1 MSSRDD
7 QLLSQYFDG
16 ELPAEE
22 AAALRA
28 ELAEDATLR
37 AKLEGLEHLSM
48 LLRTGAEAAADE
60 LDDEALFARITAR
73 AAEVADDDDP
83 MFPAE
88 VLEDEPIAP
97 VVEAPRPGLRV
108 VPGGKV
114 PKVAERE
121 VPAKVV
127 PPRRT
132 GLWVI
137 GGTALAAAAAV
148 LFFVLRGNP
157 FAGDSTG
164 AGNDDIATLA
174 APPPGSEVEEVD
186 FGYSTGAI
194 FSVEGQEGEHYAVV
208 WISDEKIEPEG
219 EERLQ

>member
-28 ELAEDATLR
+28 QLAEDANLR
-37 AKLEGLEHLSM
+37 AKLEGLEHLST
-48 LLRTGAEAAADE
+48 LLRTGAEAAADG
-60 LDDEALFARITAR
+60 LDDEDLFARITAR
-73 AAEVADDDDP
+73 AAEAEVDDDP
-83 MFPAE
+83 MFPSE
-88 VLEDEPIAP
+88 VPEDEPLAP
-97 VVEAPRPGLRV
+97 MVEAPRPGLRV
-108 VPGGKV
+108 VPGGK
-114 PKVAERE
+114 ATDRE
-121 VPAKVV
+121 IPAQVV

-137 GGTALAAAAAV
+137 AGTALAAAAAL
-148 LFFVLRGNP
+148 LFFVFRGP
-157 FAGDSTG
+157 FTGDSTG
-164 AGNDDIATLA
+164 TGGDDIAFAT
-174 APPPGSEVEEVD
+174 PPPGSEVEEVD

-194 FSVEGQEGEHYAVV
+194 FSVEGREGEHYAVV